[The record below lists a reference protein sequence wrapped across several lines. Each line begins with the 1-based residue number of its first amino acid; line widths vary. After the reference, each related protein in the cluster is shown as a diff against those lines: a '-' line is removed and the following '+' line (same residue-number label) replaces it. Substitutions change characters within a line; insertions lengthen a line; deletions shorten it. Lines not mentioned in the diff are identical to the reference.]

1 MTEAITI
8 AQEVN
13 TAASHCITLRFLGD
27 PAPQGSHTLTSTGYM
42 RQASKKT
49 MPWRHTV
56 QYQADQQY
64 KGQPLTGAVTASFEF
79 IMPRAKSHYSKA
91 KGREHELLPSAPVDH
106 ISTPDLD
113 KLIRALFDSLQV
125 KCGGNVLRE
134 DCQIN
139 KIKEMSKRYQA
150 HPDEPTGVIVR
161 LWPKSGTPSGAAN
174 L

>member
-1 MTEAITI
+1 MASVSLRLVKPASEQPCSTE
-8 AQEVN
+8 
-13 TAASHCITLRFLGD
+13 TAPITLRFLGD
-27 PAPQGSHTLTSTGYM
+27 PAPQGSKTVSRFGGV
-42 RQASKKT
+42 REASAKL

-91 KGREHELLPSAPVDH
+91 KGREHELLPSAPDRH

-113 KLIRALFDSLQV
+113 KLIRGLMDALQV

-134 DCQIN
+134 DCQVDDIRY
-139 KIKEMSKRYQA
+139 MRKRYQDG
-150 HPDEPTGVIVR
+150 PDEPCGAIVH
-161 LWPKSGTPSGAAN
+161 LWPG
-174 L
+174 